1 MHLTNADGI
10 VFSNITVFKTLK
22 ILTEK
27 IYMGNK
33 ANNDQVLSKQQKSKF
48 FMMYIPVE
56 ISARRKITAAQSKV
70 NTQYSMYNKSNS

>member
-33 ANNDQVLSKQQKSKF
+33 ANNDQVHSKQQK
-48 FMMYIPVE
+48 
-56 ISARRKITAAQSKV
+56 A
-70 NTQYSMYNKSNS
+70 NSS